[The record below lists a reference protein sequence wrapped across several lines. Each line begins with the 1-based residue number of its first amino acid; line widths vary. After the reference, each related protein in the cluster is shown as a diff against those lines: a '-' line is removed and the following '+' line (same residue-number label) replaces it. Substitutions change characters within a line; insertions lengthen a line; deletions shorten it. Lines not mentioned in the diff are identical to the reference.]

1 MASRPSSSGLHSG
14 AARFFGAFYTWNRHT
29 TPRAG
34 LQQARSFMCCQH
46 HARCTHDHPR
56 LHRRLRESVRSYA
69 TESDTQLR
77 TTETIRVSY
86 RLVERLKQN
95 GHKVLARIKEET
107 GCNIFAEPLLEQK
120 GQHKGCRIF
129 LWGTPEERSTAHGLI
144 LNREKIEEFASD
156 ERQTGLD
163 AATEGVKDDLNEEA
177 VKDAR
182 EENAE
187 RKFLIRKTFINP
199 HGTATDACLVPTEII
214 SYIRGVDDE
223 NLVQIRKTSRADSI
237 DVSNQEG
244 DANKTQIRIR
254 GQPPA
259 VKRAK
264 ELIDKVVRVVT
275 DALKVK
281 DLHGESVSSTQIKDS
296 DFQRTI
302 DDLTAG
308 NPEFETSLSL
318 NSQPPGEDEI
328 GSKMATERSAEKQ
341 RLLMKDFKNVMRT
354 MPHPVSVIT
363 SSQKRERGKE
373 RDFDMIP
380 HPRSSSLKER
390 MRGMTVSSFGPVC
403 LEPFPVVSFN
413 VKKPSRTL
421 SAIEDGETFCAHVLA
436 ADPHGAAIAN
446 AFTRYYEQP
455 WQPFYD
461 LANLPEL
468 TIAYS
473 RRRRLVKIFS
483 PGVVAV
489 LSCRLLPEKRIDVG
503 DHAIL
508 VAEIVHIDFPNR
520 YEGFTDAVGLS
531 YAQKQYLTSGA
542 AIELGTS
549 DTKPA
554 VEREEKPANRTEGT
568 RSTDNPSSTKEDV
581 TVSDTAN
588 TDLSSSYRAETEPTD
603 DASEDTNAVRR
614 QEQSLEPSATGEDT
628 ATSDAANTDLSPSYR
643 PDTTTMHEEN
653 DSGSTSEKNIM
664 ALMDRW
670 EEADD
675 ADDSHPSTTSAG
687 VSIHETGE
695 NKVERLKQQTTKRPR
710 KASRGASSGQR
721 REYSTDSRSFFP
733 PAAADNTSS
742 PNFASRNTDLAD
754 TETAAHVAPP
764 VDPSVFQTP
773 VSEFLSTN
781 ELSRIPYRLR
791 LKKKELA
798 AYSLTSEGMEKIRAA
813 AATDQHE
820 DPELIRLRTLLLE
833 LQNAMRDGQISKEEM
848 ARLMGLPVPERA
860 DEGYQGGQAWDEDD
874 DDVAGVA
881 V

>member
-1 MASRPSSSGLHSG
+1 MPDALMIIRDYTGDYAK
-14 AARFFGAFYTWNRHT
+14 AA
-29 TPRAG
+29 
-34 LQQARSFMCCQH
+34 
-46 HARCTHDHPR
+46 
-56 LHRRLRESVRSYA
+56 
-69 TESDTQLR
+69 
-77 TTETIRVSY
+77 
-86 RLVERLKQN
+86 
-95 GHKVLARIKEET
+95 
-107 GCNIFAEPLLEQK
+107 K

-318 NSQPPGEDEI
+318 NSQPPG
-328 GSKMATERSAEKQ
+328 R
-341 RLLMKDFKNVMRT
+341 MK
-354 MPHPVSVIT
+354 
-363 SSQKRERGKE
+363 
-373 RDFDMIP
+373 
-380 HPRSSSLKER
+380 L
-390 MRGMTVSSFGPVC
+390 
-403 LEPFPVVSFN
+403 
-413 VKKPSRTL
+413 
-421 SAIEDGETFCAHVLA
+421 